1 MEIVSKGFKGRCD
14 WRWGWRINEQLEKKS
29 FDSLLLPSLSYCS
42 FLKQNT
48 KLYQV
53 GFYGSGQ
60 LKKEKVSYQGNVGIS
75 PRRQGWM
82 NNKIYG

>member
-1 MEIVSKGFKGRCD
+1 MSN
-14 WRWGWRINEQLEKKS
+14 WKKES
-29 FDSLLLPSLSYCS
+29 FDSFLLPSLSHRS

-53 GFYGSGQ
+53 EFYGSGQ

-75 PRRQGWM
+75 PGSQRWM